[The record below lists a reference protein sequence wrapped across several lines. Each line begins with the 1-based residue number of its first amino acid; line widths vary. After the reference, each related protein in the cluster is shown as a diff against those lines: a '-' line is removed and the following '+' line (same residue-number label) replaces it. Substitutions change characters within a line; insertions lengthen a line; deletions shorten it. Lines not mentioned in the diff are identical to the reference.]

1 MPSPQASDNL
11 YVTLQRLQLVL
22 IAAGRKAWARMG
34 PDFDPSWS
42 TVAPS
47 LLQVASAAQL
57 AAATAAT
64 AYVPA
69 VLAETGQPDEP
80 EALIR
85 PQVFSGVASDG
96 RTLAGLLEV
105 GVRQA
110 KVASGRGA
118 SADRAL
124 DYGRRWLEQELQ
136 TLVTDAARDAMAAQI
151 TTRPHMGYVRQVN
164 PPCCSRCAVL
174 AGKWY
179 SRNDIMPRH
188 KRCDCLLIPSIENVA
203 GDFTTDPVAL
213 HRRGLINDLSRDQAK
228 RIADGADPIKV
239 LNEGRDRWRV
249 RLALERE
256 RAKRAAKRLQGPQGW
271 GAGTPNPLPPGGIQ
285 DFLAHLTRDV
295 AVRQMK
301 ERGIAA

>member
-1 MPSPQASDNL
+1 VPSPQASDNL

-22 IAAGRKAWARMG
+22 IGAGRKAWARMG

-57 AAATAAT
+57 AAANAAT

-96 RTLAGLLEV
+96 RTLSGLLEV

-136 TLVTDAARDAMAAQI
+136 TLVTDAARDATAAQI
-151 TTRPHMGYVRQVN
+151 AVRDRMGWVRRSIRRAAPGAPCWRAVVLVAGQLRPASTVRLHGDPFDRERRGRLHHGSCGASPSRPHQ
-164 PPCCSRCAVL
+164 
-174 AGKWY
+174 
-179 SRNDIMPRH
+179 
-188 KRCDCLLIPSIENVA
+188 
-203 GDFTTDPVAL
+203 
-213 HRRGLINDLSRDQAK
+213 
-228 RIADGADPIKV
+228 
-239 LNEGRDRWRV
+239 
-249 RLALERE
+249 
-256 RAKRAAKRLQGPQGW
+256 
-271 GAGTPNPLPPGGIQ
+271 
-285 DFLAHLTRDV
+285 
-295 AVRQMK
+295 
-301 ERGIAA
+301 